1 MHSIWTKLLLGSTLT
16 SFATF
21 SLADEAVAQAGRNRQ
36 FRPTASPRVNAPA
49 LVGKVNPALQP
60 YLIRIQNK
68 LNKNWYL
75 PDGNNHVTLTV
86 NVATDGNATDA
97 VAAGS
102 PKNQPAE
109 TAAMDAFNN
118 SSPLEPLPSG
128 VNSGKLILRFD
139 STADPHGDS
148 HSNISVRFEPNP
160 TAPPAAPPTATAPAA
175 PAPAAAA
182 PQTTAPEASAPAT
195 SAPATSAPATSAPA
209 AAALSEAAA
218 PMAAPE
224 MVPGTSV
231 PVSAYASQATAA
243 AAASV
248 AKAAASAPAAQ
259 GLPSNAP
266 PREALPAYV
275 PPSAAATAQAAA
287 AQAATAPAAPAAAP
301 AAAAPAAAAPA
312 APPAAPATPA
322 DLLKSLP

>member
-1 MHSIWTKLLLGSTLT
+1 MHSIWTKLLFASTLT

-21 SLADEAVAQAGRNRQ
+21 NIADEAVAQAGRARQ
-36 FRPTASPRVNAPA
+36 FKPAAGPRGNAPTLA
-49 LVGKVNPALQP
+49 GKANPALQP
-60 YLIRIQNK
+60 YLTRIQNK

-97 VAAGS
+97 VAAGN

-128 VNSGKLILRFD
+128 VNSGKLILKFD

-160 TAPPAAPPTATAPAA
+160 TAPPVAAPTAAA
-175 PAPAAAA
+175 PASAAPSAAAQQSSTPAAAA
-182 PQTTAPEASAPAT
+182 PQSAAPEASTPAAAAPAE
-195 SAPATSAPATSAPA
+195 AAAPA
-209 AAALSEAAA
+209 AAPESLA
-218 PMAAPE
+218 PVT
-224 MVPGTSV
+224 VPGTSV
-231 PVSAYASQATAA
+231 PTSAYASQAAAA

-248 AKAAASAPAAQ
+248 AKAAASAPQAQ
-259 GLPSNAP
+259 GIPSNAP

-275 PPSAAATAQAAA
+275 PPSAAAA
-287 AQAATAPAAPAAAP
+287 AQAAAAP

-312 APPAAPATPA
+312 AVSGSPA